1 MKATTLTLLLLA
13 LLSTAALSQSGTYNS
28 GNSDLDSDLSSIDV
42 EASANFGA
50 FRLEMG
56 TTYNLSERRI
66 DELHTSLKMR
76 PGEIYFALELSRI
89 TAKPIDEVIRVYK
102 ANRTKGWGAIAKE
115 LGTKPGSKEFHA
127 LKERVKKHAGK
138 GNKPPKGKGNGNG
151 KGKKK

>member
-1 MKATTLTLLLLA
+1 MKIRTIALICSLLI
-13 LLSTAALSQSGTYNS
+13 STIAFSQSGSYNT
-28 GNSDLDSDLSSIDV
+28 GNTDFDTNLKRIDID
-42 EASANFGA
+42 ASANFGA
-50 FRLEMG
+50 FKMEMG

-66 DELHTSLKMR
+66 DELHTSLRMR

-115 LGTKPGSKEFHA
+115 LGIKPGSKEFHA